1 MKNLLYLDMEQQT
14 EILLQIIRTG
24 KRGEGTTVLILE
36 HRDELIEHLSRNYDE
51 QLAGLLEEH
60 LTDVKMPEYPSV

>member
-1 MKNLLYLDMEQQT
+1 MEQQT